1 VARLTKQRRQQIR
14 QAATEVIAE
23 RGLCETRLADI
34 GKRAGVSPG
43 LPLYYFGSKDVLLT
57 EALTFAEERFY
68 REIARELDR
77 LDGAPD
83 RLVRLIDLAFPPA
96 VGGATASDWV
106 LWFELWSRAVR
117 DPEVAR
123 KRRALDRRW
132 RQTIADVVRDGQA
145 SGEFAEVDADEFSVR
160 LAALMDGLA
169 IQAVLR
175 DPSCPPDRVRRLSL
189 ETAARELGFDPT
201 RVGRGVAAGVRT

>member
-1 VARLTKQRRQQIR
+1 MARLTKQRRQQIR

-34 GKRAGVSPG
+34 AKRAGVSPG

-68 REIARELDR
+68 REISRELDR
-77 LDGAPD
+77 LEGAPD

-96 VGGATASDWV
+96 VGGATTSDWV
-106 LWFELWSRAVR
+106 LWFELWSRSVR

-145 SGEFAEVDADEFSVR
+145 SGEFADVDAEEFAVR

-175 DPSCPPDRVRRLSL
+175 DPSCPPDRVRHLSM
-189 ETAARELGFDPT
+189 EAAARELGFDPT
-201 RVGRGVAAGVRT
+201 RVGAETGVRT